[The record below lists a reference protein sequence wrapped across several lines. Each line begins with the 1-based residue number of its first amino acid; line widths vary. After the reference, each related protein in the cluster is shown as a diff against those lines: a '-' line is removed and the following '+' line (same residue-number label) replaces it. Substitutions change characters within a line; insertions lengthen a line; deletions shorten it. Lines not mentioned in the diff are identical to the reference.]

1 MVGKTINDLKALL
14 DQKYLQFNHP
24 DFIATDPI
32 QIPHLFTRKE
42 DIEIAGFFTA
52 TIAWGIRKSIINNST
67 KLMQWMDNAPYDFL
81 MNAQEKD
88 YAVFL
93 KFVHRTFNGDDC
105 VYFMHSLKNI
115 YQKHQG
121 LQAVFE
127 KGYNAEGGLFAALV
141 HFRNV
146 FFELPHL
153 SRTRKHVADV
163 STGASAKRLNMF
175 LRWMIRKDDR
185 GVDFGLWSLPPSA
198 LYIPLDIH
206 SGNVARKL
214 GLLTR
219 KQNDWRAVEELTSN
233 LRAFDPSDPVKY
245 DFALFGMGAFDKF

>member
-1 MVGKTINDLKALL
+1 MVSKNLKTLL

-67 KLMQWMDNAPYDFL
+67 KLMQWMDNAPYEFL
-81 MNAQEKD
+81 INAQEKD

-105 VYFMHSLKNI
+105 LYFMHALKNI
-115 YQKHQG
+115 YQNHQG
-121 LQAVFE
+121 LQTVFE
-127 KGYNAEGGLFAALV
+127 KGYEAEGSLFAALV

-153 SRTRKHVADV
+153 PRTRKHVADV

-175 LRWMIRKDDR
+175 LRWMVRKDDR
-185 GVDFGLWSLPPSA
+185 GVDFGLWNLPPSA

-219 KQNDWRAVEELTSN
+219 KQNDWRAVEELTAN
-233 LRAFDPSDPVKY
+233 LRAFDPLDPVKY

>member
-1 MVGKTINDLKALL
+1 MSKTHQNLKDLL
-14 DQKYLQFNHP
+14 DQKYNQFNHP

-42 DIEIAGFFTA
+42 DIEIAGFFAA
-52 TIAWGIRKSIINNST
+52 TIAWGVRKSIINNSV
-67 KLMQWMDNAPYDFL
+67 KLMHWMDNAPYEFL
-81 MNAQEKD
+81 MHADEKE

-105 VYFMHSLKNI
+105 LFFISSLKNI
-115 YQKHQG
+115 YQNHQG
-121 LQAVFE
+121 LQSVFE
-127 KGYNAEGGLFAALV
+127 KGYAKNACVYEALI
-141 HFRNV
+141 HFRTV
-146 FFELPHL
+146 FFSMPHL
-153 SRTRKHVADV
+153 WRTRKHVADV
-163 STGASAKRLNMF
+163 STNASAKRLNMF
-175 LRWMIRKDDR
+175 LRWMVRNDAH
-185 GVDFGLWSLPPSA
+185 GVDFGLWENIPASA

-219 KQNDWRAVEELTSN
+219 KQNDWKAVEELTIN
-233 LRAFDPSDPVKY
+233 LRGFDAEDPVKY

>member
-1 MVGKTINDLKALL
+1 MSKAIKDLKELL
-14 DQKYLQFNHP
+14 DKKYLQFNHP

-42 DIEIAGFFTA
+42 DIEIAGFLAA
-52 TIAWGIRKSIINNST
+52 TIAWGVRKSIINNST
-67 KLMQWMDNAPYDFL
+67 KLMQWMDNAPSDFL
-81 MNAQEKD
+81 MHANEKD

-105 VYFMHSLKNI
+105 LYFMHSLKNI
-115 YQKHQG
+115 YQNHQG
-121 LQAVFE
+121 IQAVFE
-127 KGYNAEGGLFAALV
+127 KGYNRNNNLFEALV

-146 FFELPHL
+146 FFEMPHL
-153 SRTRKHVADV
+153 SRTQKHVANV
-163 STGASAKRLNMF
+163 SAGASAKRLNMF
-175 LRWMIRKDDR
+175 LRWMVRKDNN
-185 GVDFGLWSLPPSA
+185 GVDFGLWKLPPSV

-219 KQNDWRAVEELTSN
+219 KQNDWRAVEELTVN
-233 LRAFDPSDPVKY
+233 LRAFDPNDPVKY